1 MHAVYTDFKLDTDT
15 SSMSSW
21 YTSLA
26 LCHGRSQSALH
37 LCSGRP
43 IYTQPASILEL
54 TVQVMLR
61 PPLFSH
67 KGLSMA
73 WETPNS

>member
-1 MHAVYTDFKLDTDT
+1 MHAVCTDFKLDTET

-26 LCHGRSQSALH
+26 LCHDRSQSALH

-73 WETPNS
+73 WETPK